1 MIAKRLPFFMLLAGA
16 IPSSS
21 HAESQQDTLISN
33 SLLYSGTE
41 YIKQF
46 NQLKGTPF
54 LPTASNKGSVRY
66 QDNWYKDIDLLYD
79 CQDDWVIVRD
89 AQGLL
94 KLRLVHEKLQA
105 FDVDGHS
112 FIKLKLLT
120 KEGEFYEKFY
130 EGRRMLLMQWKKNLE
145 LDANE
150 QPIYDLRKTLFILD
164 KGTIVPLDR
173 SSDLLTIASAHKREL
188 KRLIRENKL
197 SFKKD
202 PVKAA
207 LVLIKETERNYW

>member
-1 MIAKRLPFFMLLAGA
+1 MFAKWLPFLALFLGA
-16 IPSSS
+16 TPFTSR
-21 HAESQQDTLISN
+21 AEHVKDTLISN

-54 LPTASNKGSVRY
+54 LPTTSNKGAVLY
-66 QDNWYKDIDLLYD
+66 QENWYRNIDLLYD

-105 FDVDGHS
+105 FEVDGHP

-130 EGRRMLLMQWKKNLE
+130 EGKRMLLMQWKKNLE
-145 LDANE
+145 LDSNE
-150 QPIYDLRKTLFILD
+150 QPIYELRKTLFVLD
-164 KGTIVPLDR
+164 KGVIVPLDR
-173 SSDLLTIASAHKREL
+173 SSDLLTIAPSHKREL
-188 KRLIRENKL
+188 KRIIREKKL

-207 LVLIKETERNYW
+207 LVLVKETEQNNW